1 MMLLA
6 LALAALLAALAG
18 TLAVNGVLD
27 PGEPGLATR
36 LRLALSTNVAR
47 IEPGSPFPALRARDY
62 PLEPAALAA
71 AARAACEALGWTVEP
86 ALLRF
91 RDDLRLRVL
100 EGGAPGTARL
110 EGESRSRVGRGDLG
124 ANARHLRRLL
134 AELDAAL
141 AR

>member
-1 MMLLA
+1 
-6 LALAALLAALAG
+6 
-18 TLAVNGVLD
+18 
-27 PGEPGLATR
+27 
-36 LRLALSTNVAR
+36 
-47 IEPGSPFPALRARDY
+47 
-62 PLEPAALAA
+62 
-71 AARAACEALGWTVEP
+71 
-86 ALLRF
+86 
-91 RDDLRLRVL
+91 VL